1 MVNFDIFAI
10 EKTRIAAAIRPKS
23 LQSVQKYPKSGKVSL
38 LHFFVI
44 LFPFRPNKCIF
55 TIEIRRNFRC
65 I

>member
-10 EKTRIAAAIRPKS
+10 EKTRIAAAIRPEIIAIRPEMPKIMEGQL
-23 LQSVQKYPKSGKVSL
+23 LQ
-38 LHFFVI
+38 FFVI